1 MIDEAIFDAEEK
13 MEKAV
18 SVARDDLSGI
28 RTGRAN
34 PGMFARVN
42 VEYYGT
48 PTPIT
53 QMCSINV
60 PEARMVV
67 IKPYEAGQLRAIE
80 DAIRNSDLG
89 VNPTNDGTIIRVAIP
104 QLTEER
110 RRELVKQAKAKG
122 EDAKVSVRNIRR
134 RAMDDIEK
142 ARKFALEKFSNEL
155 LAVKDSL
162 DAALLIEAAEVQSY
176 KDGVDLTAK
185 QLASVFDKFNIAEI
199 NPVGEKFDPNKHQA
213 ISMLENSGEPN
224 TVTSVLQKG
233 YTLNDRVLRPALV
246 MVAK

>member
-1 MIDEAIFDAEEK
+1 MTENVNDSPTTQAEEASQ
-13 MEKAV
+13 EQPLAA
-18 SVARDDLSGI
+18 S
-28 RTGRAN
+28 
-34 PGMFARVN
+34 P
-42 VEYYGT
+42 
-48 PTPIT
+48 
-53 QMCSINV
+53 
-60 PEARMVV
+60 
-67 IKPYEAGQLRAIE
+67 
-80 DAIRNSDLG
+80 
-89 VNPTNDGTIIRVAIP
+89 
-104 QLTEER
+104 EER
-110 RRELVKQAKAKG
+110 IAELEAQLAEAQAAVLYTKAEG
-122 EDAKVSVRNIRR
+122 ENIRR

-142 ARKFALEKFSNEL
+142 ARKFALEKFANEM

-233 YTLNDRVLRPALV
+233 YSLNDRVLRPALV

>member
-1 MIDEAIFDAEEK
+1 MTENVNDSPATQAEE
-13 MEKAV
+13 
-18 SVARDDLSGI
+18 DNQ
-28 RTGRAN
+28 AN
-34 PGMFARVN
+34 
-42 VEYYGT
+42 T
-48 PTPIT
+48 PAASP
-53 QMCSINV
+53 
-60 PEARMVV
+60 
-67 IKPYEAGQLRAIE
+67 
-80 DAIRNSDLG
+80 
-89 VNPTNDGTIIRVAIP
+89 
-104 QLTEER
+104 EER
-110 RRELVKQAKAKG
+110 IAELEAQLVEAQAAVLYTKAEG
-122 EDAKVSVRNIRR
+122 ENIRR

-162 DAALLIEAAEVQSY
+162 DAALLIEATEVQSY

-199 NPVGEKFDPNKHQA
+199 NPVGDKFDPNKHQA